1 MHLSIHIYDAQHD
14 GLHLGSGPS
23 NILFNNLKIYGT
35 GTDGQQGTYSSLPH
49 KGAAVQC
56 YGTPLSITINDITLA
71 NIASKGTMY
80 GSTEVG
86 NYINLINVTINGET
100 DLGTKEINYPE
111 GPKNGTIN
119 TRNIIIP
126 EPSPISKLDLIKLNQ
141 DQVNILSSHSESNKK
156 IIPKMNLNDN
166 K

>member
-1 MHLSIHIYDAQHD
+1 M
-14 GLHLGSGPS
+14 
-23 NILFNNLKIYGT
+23 
-35 GTDGQQGTYSSLPH
+35 YS
-49 KGAAVQC
+49 
-56 YGTPLSITINDITLA
+56 
-71 NIASKGTMY
+71 
-80 GSTEVG
+80 STEVG
-86 NYINLINVTINGET
+86 NYINLVNVTINGET

-166 K
+166 KLMYPRKKENKIHYGIICDGCKAPITGIRYKCIICKDFDYCEKCEDIYKDEHGHPLLKINSPEMCAVSIKYSLNNEK